1 MYKRKTLKRAITAKE
16 KSCMGIPE
24 QPKNFARVIV
34 KRWLKNNAHRFS
46 HPPRIVDVR
55 KNGFCLKFKGIT
67 PQIVLSIHHGWA
79 LEVWASDDKD
89 NYFDILTE
97 FDLSAERDA
106 AGRYYC
112 DCCAEEQRTFYASL
126 GELWEKHS
134 LEPMLVWANEVLRA
148 ESWLCLYGKPRHS
161 TWAELVTAENVPNC
175 RSDKSFYAAYPVE
188 MR

>member
-1 MYKRKTLKRAITAKE
+1 MYKIKTLKRSITGKE
-16 KSCMGIPE
+16 SGSGIPE

-112 DCCAEEQRTFYASL
+112 NFCAEEQRTFYASL
-126 GELWEKHS
+126 RELWEKHS
-134 LEPMLVWANEVLRA
+134 LEPMLAWANEVLRA
-148 ESWLCLYGKPRHS
+148 ENWLCLYGKPKKS
-161 TWAELVTAENVPNC
+161 TWAKLVTAENVSNC
-175 RSDKSFYAAYPVE
+175 RADKSFYATCPVE